1 MIPKIIHYC
10 WFGGKEKPKCVL
22 KMINS
27 WKKHCPDYEIK
38 EWNELNFDISI
49 NQYCKEAYQSGKW
62 AFVSDVARLYA
73 LHTEGGIYLDTDV
86 ELIKP
91 LDEFLNQKAFAGFE
105 GTEWVGTNI
114 IGAEIGN
121 EMIEEFFSL
130 YNDRTFINYD
140 GTLNTTTNVERLT
153 ALLEENYRLIK
164 NGNTQD
170 LDSIRIFSTDY
181 FCPYDYINGE
191 LKCTSNTHS
200 IHWYSQSW
208 IKRNAIE
215 RKIKQFYHKIL
226 GIKMK

>member
-91 LDEFLNQKAFAGFE
+91 LDEFLNQKAFTGFE
-105 GTEWVGTNI
+105 GTEWIGTNI
-114 IGAEIGN
+114 IGTEKGN
-121 EMIEEFFSL
+121 RVIEEFFSL
-130 YNDRTFINYD
+130 YNDITFINYD

-153 ALLEENYRLIK
+153 ALLEKNYNLIK

-170 LDSIRIFSTDY
+170 LDCIKIFSTEY
-181 FCPYDYINGE
+181 FCPYDYINGV
-191 LKCTSNTHS
+191 LNCTSNTHS

-208 IKRNAIE
+208 IKRNSIE
-215 RKIKQFYHKIL
+215 RKIKQFYHRIL
-226 GIKMK
+226 GIKLK

>member
-10 WFGGKEKPKCVL
+10 WFGGKEKPKSVM

-27 WKKHCPDYEIK
+27 WKKYCPDYKIK
-38 EWNELNFDISI
+38 EWNESNFDINI
-49 NQYCKEAYQSGKW
+49 NRYCKEAYECGKW
-62 AFVSDVARLYA
+62 AFVSDVARLFAIY
-73 LHTEGGIYLDTDV
+73 TEGGIYLDTDV

>member
-1 MIPKIIHYC
+1 M
-10 WFGGKEKPKCVL
+10 
-22 KMINS
+22 
-27 WKKHCPDYEIK
+27 
-38 EWNELNFDISI
+38 
-49 NQYCKEAYQSGKW
+49 
-62 AFVSDVARLYA
+62 
-73 LHTEGGIYLDTDV
+73 
-86 ELIKP
+86 IKP

-130 YNDRTFINYD
+130 YNDITFINYD